1 MVVSEVVETVRVSVF
16 PAGAGDS
23 VVTPSSS
30 MVRAS
35 PAGTLV
41 AVIVQPSTV
50 WEFDPHV
57 PTFPVASLTTPLT
70 IVNVLKL
77 ALGKVTVSWL
87 CALADIAP
95 VPDALNVIT

>member
-30 MVRAS
+30 MVSAS
-35 PAGTLV
+35 PAVTLLV

-50 WEFDPHV
+50 WLLDPHV
-57 PTFPVASLTTPLT
+57 PTFPVASLTTPLM

-77 ALGKVTVSWL
+77 ALGK
-87 CALADIAP
+87 
-95 VPDALNVIT
+95 